1 MVPTLI
7 VFAYLAAVLYI
18 GIFAFR
24 HRTGREDTEQ
34 FFLAGRGI
42 GPYVFLTSLF
52 GTHMTAFAVL
62 GSAGHAFG
70 NGIVTFGLMATA
82 AGLVTPVCLLLAG
95 TRIWALGRRHGFIT
109 PVQMFRDRWECSH
122 IGTVIFVVQ
131 AALLVPYIVIGV
143 MGGGTALRAISSG
156 AIPYWIGCAVVAVV
170 VMGYV
175 FFGGMKGTALVNA
188 VQTTMFLLVGTT
200 AFLVIGY
207 GMGGF
212 SDVIGGMLET
222 PSQAPLLTRER
233 VSPLY
238 YFSYMFIPLSA
249 IAFPHIGIF
258 CLTAKRMTHFRHTAI
273 AYPLCLMVIWLPSTI
288 LGVVANRAMDVP
300 AIEQKL
306 EARAALAAP
315 APERAAAERQALRRQ
330 ADGED
335 VVIQLLHHYAPI
347 WLAGLLGAG
356 IMAAVMSSDSQIL
369 ALSTMFTE
377 DVFAH
382 YDGRTRYGE
391 EAQVRMGRAF
401 VVLVTLVAY
410 AIALRAPTDIFSLAT
425 QYGFSGYAAL
435 SPLVFAA
442 LFWRRS
448 TKWGA
453 LAVTLWSAGAVAAIA
468 WFQATVP
475 APPAGSSTVVW
486 SAGGLDLLARTPGGT
501 AVLGF
506 APVMPMVLVSVALMA
521 AVSLATAPPSAATIA
536 RYHASSRASS
546 GPGPAPADAAAGV

>member
-1 MVPTLI
+1 MLPTVI
-7 VFAYLAAVLYI
+7 VFAYLAVVLYI

-24 HRTGREDTEQ
+24 HRGAQEGAEQ
-34 FFLAGRGI
+34 YFLAGRAV

-62 GSAGHAFG
+62 GSSGHAFA

-82 AGLVTPVCLLLAG
+82 AGLITPLFLLVAG

-143 MGGGTALRAISSG
+143 MGGGTALGAISQG
-156 AIPYWIGCAVVAVV
+156 AIPYWVGCAVVALV

-175 FFGGMKGTALVNA
+175 CFGGMKGTALVNA
-188 VQTTMFLLVGTT
+188 VQTTLFLLVGTA
-200 AFLVIGY
+200 AFLAIGY

-212 SDVIGGMLET
+212 SNTIAEMLAT

-238 YFSYMFIPLSA
+238 FFSYMFIPFSA

-258 CLTAKRMTHFRHTAI
+258 CLTAKRMSHFKHTAI
-273 AYPLCLMVIWLPSTI
+273 AYPLCLMAIWLPSTI
-288 LGVVANRAMDVP
+288 LGVVANRATEVP
-300 AIEQKL
+300 AIERKL
-306 EARAALAAP
+306 EARQLLAAP
-315 APERAAAERQALRRQ
+315 GTAITPDQRSALRRQ

-335 VVIQLLHHYAPI
+335 VVIQMLHYYAPV

-382 YDGRTRYGE
+382 YGGKRRFGE
-391 EAQVRMGRAF
+391 RAQVKLGRAF
-401 VVLVTLVAY
+401 VVLVTLVAF
-410 AIALRAPTDIFSLAT
+410 AIALWAPANIFSLAT

-435 SPLVFAA
+435 SPMVFAA
-442 LFWRRS
+442 LFWKRS

-453 LAVTLWSAGAVAAIA
+453 LAVTLWAAGAVAATA
-468 WFQATVP
+468 VFQAVVA
-475 APPAGSSTVVW
+475 APPPGQSLAVV
-486 SAGGLDLLARTPGGT
+486 AVGGLEFISRTGTGT

-506 APVMPMVLVSVALMA
+506 APVMPMVLGSVVLMWLVSVG
-521 AVSLATAPPSAATIA
+521 TRPPSAATVA
-536 RYHASSRASS
+536 RY
-546 GPGPAPADAAAGV
+546 DV

>member
-1 MVPTLI
+1 VLPTVI
-7 VFAYLAAVLYI
+7 VFAYLAVVLYI

-24 HRTGREDTEQ
+24 HRGSHEGAEQ
-34 FFLAGRGI
+34 YFLAGRAV

-62 GSAGHAFG
+62 GSSGHAFA

-82 AGLVTPVCLLLAG
+82 AGLVTPLFLLLAG

-122 IGTVIFVVQ
+122 IGTVIFAVQ

-143 MGGGTALRAISSG
+143 MGGGTALGAISGG
-156 AIPYWIGCAVVAVV
+156 AIPYWAGCALVAVV

-188 VQTTMFLLVGTT
+188 VQTTMFLLVGST
-200 AFLVIGY
+200 AFLAIGY

-212 SDVIGGMLET
+212 SETIAEMLAT
-222 PSQAPLLTRER
+222 PAQAPLLTRER

-238 YFSYMFIPLSA
+238 FFSYMFIPFSA

-258 CLTAKRMTHFRHTAI
+258 CLTAKRLSHFKHTAI
-273 AYPLCLMVIWLPSTI
+273 AYPLCLMAIWLPSTI
-288 LGVVANRAMDVP
+288 LGVVANRATEVP
-300 AIEQKL
+300 AIERKI
-306 EARAALAAP
+306 EARAQLATPGIELSGA
-315 APERAAAERQALRRQ
+315 ERAALRRQ

-335 VVIQLLHHYAPI
+335 IVIQLLHFYAPV

-382 YDGRTRYGE
+382 YEGQRRFGE
-391 EAQVRMGRAF
+391 AAQVRMGRAF
-401 VVLVTLVAY
+401 VIVVTLVAY
-410 AIALRAPTDIFSLAT
+410 AIALWAPANIFSLAT
-425 QYGFSGYAAL
+425 QYGFSGFAAL

-442 LFWRRS
+442 IFWRRS

-453 LAVTLWSAGAVAAIA
+453 LAVALWAAGSVIGTAV
-468 WFQATVP
+468 FQAVVS
-475 APPAGSSTVVW
+475 PPPPGQSMAVLALGDLEVV
-486 SAGGLDLLARTPGGT
+486 SRTATGT

-506 APVMPMVLVSVALMA
+506 APVMPMVIVSVVLMW
-521 AVSLATAPPSAATIA
+521 AVSLLTRPPSAATIR
-536 RYHASSRASS
+536 RY
-546 GPGPAPADAAAGV
+546 DV

>member
-1 MVPTLI
+1 MLPTVI
-7 VFAYLAAVLYI
+7 VFAYLAVVLYI

-24 HRTGREDTEQ
+24 HRAAHEGAEQ
-34 FFLAGRGI
+34 YFLAGRAV

-62 GSAGHAFG
+62 GSSGHAFA

-82 AGLVTPVCLLLAG
+82 AGLITPVFLLVAG

-143 MGGGTALRAISSG
+143 MGGGTALGAISSG
-156 AIPYWIGCAVVAVV
+156 AIPYWVGCAVVAVV

-212 SDVIGGMLET
+212 SGTIADMLAT

-238 YFSYMFIPLSA
+238 FFSYMFIPFSA

-258 CLTAKRMTHFRHTAI
+258 CLTAKRLSHFKHTAI
-273 AYPLCLMVIWLPSTI
+273 AYPLCLMAIWLPSTI
-288 LGVVANRAMDVP
+288 LGVVANRATEVP
-300 AIEQKL
+300 AIERKL
-306 EARAALAAP
+306 EARRMLSSPDATLTP
-315 APERAAAERQALRRQ
+315 DQRQTLRRQ

-335 VVIQLLHHYAPI
+335 VVIQMLHHYAPV

-382 YDGRTRYGE
+382 YDGKRRFGE
-391 EAQVRMGRAF
+391 EAQVKLGRAF
-401 VVLVTLVAY
+401 VILVTLVAY
-410 AIALRAPTDIFSLAT
+410 VIALWAPANIFSLAT

-435 SPLVFAA
+435 SPMVFAA
-442 LFWRRS
+442 LFWKRS

-453 LAVTLWSAGAVAAIA
+453 LAVTLWAAGAVAATAI
-468 WFQATVP
+468 FQAIVP
-475 APPAGSSTVVW
+475 APPPGQSLTVAAVGGWDLISRTGS
-486 SAGGLDLLARTPGGT
+486 GT

-506 APVMPMVLVSVALMA
+506 APVMPMVIVSVALMW
-521 AVSLATAPPSAATIA
+521 AVSILTRPPSAVTIA
-536 RYHASSRASS
+536 RY
-546 GPGPAPADAAAGV
+546 DV

>member
-1 MVPTLI
+1 VLPTII
-7 VFAYLAAVLYI
+7 VFAYLAVVLYI

-24 HRTGREDTEQ
+24 HRGAHEGAEQ
-34 FFLAGRGI
+34 YFLAGRAV

-62 GSAGHAFG
+62 GSSGHAFA

-82 AGLVTPVCLLLAG
+82 AGFVTPLFLLLAG

-122 IGTVIFVVQ
+122 IGTVIFAVQ

-143 MGGGTALRAISSG
+143 MGGGTALGAISGG
-156 AIPYWIGCAVVAVV
+156 AVPYWVGCAVVAVV

-188 VQTTMFLLVGTT
+188 IQTTMFLVVGSV

-212 SDVIGGMLET
+212 RETIAAMLET
-222 PSQAPLLTRER
+222 PAQAPLLTRDR

-238 YFSYMFIPLSA
+238 FFSYMFIPFSA

-258 CLTAKRMTHFRHTAI
+258 CLTAKRLSHFKHTAI
-273 AYPLCLMVIWLPSTI
+273 AYPLCLMAIWLPSTI
-288 LGVVANRAMDVP
+288 LGVVANRATEVP
-300 AIEQKL
+300 AIERKI
-306 EARAALAAP
+306 EARQMLTSPDAVLTP
-315 APERAAAERQALRRQ
+315 AERASLRRE

-335 VVIQLLHHYAPI
+335 VVIQLLHFYAPV

-382 YDGRTRYGE
+382 YEGKRRFGE
-391 EAQVRMGRAF
+391 EAQVKMGRAF
-401 VVLVTLVAY
+401 VIVVTLVAY
-410 AIALRAPTDIFSLAT
+410 AIALWAPANIFSLAT

-442 LFWRRS
+442 IFWKRS

-453 LAVTLWSAGAVAAIA
+453 LAVALWAAGSVIATAIFQAVVAAPPPGQSLSVVSIA
-468 WFQATVP
+468 
-475 APPAGSSTVVW
+475 
-486 SAGGLDLLARTPGGT
+486 GLDVISRTGTGT

-506 APVMPMVLVSVALMA
+506 APVMPMVIVSVLLMWI
-521 AVSLATAPPSAATIA
+521 VSMMTSPPSAVTIR
-536 RYHASSRASS
+536 RY
-546 GPGPAPADAAAGV
+546 DV

>member
-1 MVPTLI
+1 VLPTVI
-7 VFAYLAAVLYI
+7 VFAYLAVVLYI

-24 HRTGREDTEQ
+24 HRGAHEGAEQ
-34 FFLAGRGI
+34 YFLAGRAV

-62 GSAGHAFG
+62 GSSGHAFA

-82 AGLVTPVCLLLAG
+82 AGLVTPLFLLVAG

-143 MGGGTALRAISSG
+143 MGGGTALGAISQG
-156 AIPYWIGCAVVAVV
+156 AIPYWVGCAVVALV

-175 FFGGMKGTALVNA
+175 VFGGMRGTALVNA

-212 SDVIGGMLET
+212 SQTVSDMLAT

-233 VSPLY
+233 ISPLY
-238 YFSYMFIPLSA
+238 FFSYMFIPFSA
-249 IAFPHIGIF
+249 VAFPHIGIF
-258 CLTAKRMTHFRHTAI
+258 CLTAKRLSHFKHTAI
-273 AYPLCLMVIWLPSTI
+273 AYPLCLMAIWLPSTI
-288 LGVVANRAMDVP
+288 LGVVANRATDVP
-300 AIEQKL
+300 AIERKI
-306 EARAALAAP
+306 EARQMLATP
-315 APERAAAERQALRRQ
+315 GVSLAPEQRSALRRQ

-335 VVIQLLHHYAPI
+335 VVIQLLHHYAPV

-382 YDGRTRYGE
+382 YGGKRRFGE
-391 EAQVRMGRAF
+391 QAQVKLGRAF
-401 VVLVTLVAY
+401 VILVTLVAFG
-410 AIALRAPTDIFSLAT
+410 IALWAPANIFSLAT

-435 SPLVFAA
+435 SPMVFAA
-442 LFWRRS
+442 IFWRRS

-453 LAVTLWSAGAVAAIA
+453 LAVTLWAAGSVAATAVFQAAVAAPPPG
-468 WFQATVP
+468 QNLTVL
-475 APPAGSSTVVW
+475 SM
-486 SAGGLDLLARTPGGT
+486 GGLELISRTGTGT

-506 APVMPMVLVSVALMA
+506 APVMPMVLISVALMW
-521 AVSLATAPPSAATIA
+521 AVSIVTRPPSAATIA
-536 RYHASSRASS
+536 RY
-546 GPGPAPADAAAGV
+546 DV

>member
-1 MVPTLI
+1 MLPTVI
-7 VFAYLAAVLYI
+7 VFAYLAVVLYI

-24 HRTGREDTEQ
+24 HRDAHEGAEQ
-34 FFLAGRGI
+34 FFLAGRAV

-62 GSAGHAFG
+62 GSSGHAFA

-82 AGLVTPVCLLLAG
+82 AGLITPVFLLVAG

-143 MGGGTALRAISSG
+143 MGGGTALGAISRG
-156 AIPYWIGCAVVAVV
+156 AIPYWVGCAVVAVV

-200 AFLVIGY
+200 AFLIIGY

-212 SDVIGGMLET
+212 SGAIAEMLAT

-238 YFSYMFIPLSA
+238 FFSYMFIPFSA

-258 CLTAKRMTHFRHTAI
+258 CLTAKRLSHFKHTAI
-273 AYPLCLMVIWLPSTI
+273 AYPLCLMAIWLPSTI
-288 LGVVANRAMDVP
+288 LGVVANRATEVP
-300 AIEQKL
+300 AIERKL
-306 EARAALAAP
+306 EARRMLSSPDATLTP
-315 APERAAAERQALRRQ
+315 DQRQTLRRQ

-335 VVIQLLHHYAPI
+335 VVIQLLHYYAPV

-382 YDGRTRYGE
+382 YDGKRRFGE
-391 EAQVRMGRAF
+391 EAQVKLGRAF
-401 VVLVTLVAY
+401 VILVTLVAY
-410 AIALRAPTDIFSLAT
+410 AIALWAPANIFSLAT

-435 SPLVFAA
+435 SPMVFAA
-442 LFWRRS
+442 LFWKRS

-453 LAVTLWSAGAVAAIA
+453 LAVTLWAAGAVAATAI
-468 WFQATVP
+468 FQALVP
-475 APPAGSSTVVW
+475 APPPGQSLAVAAV
-486 SAGGLDLLARTPGGT
+486 GGWDLISRTGTGT

-506 APVMPMVLVSVALMA
+506 APVMPMVLVSVALMW
-521 AVSLATAPPSAATIA
+521 AVSILTRPPSAATIA
-536 RYHASSRASS
+536 RY
-546 GPGPAPADAAAGV
+546 DV

>member
-1 MVPTLI
+1 VAPTLI
-7 VFAYLAAVLYI
+7 VFAYLAVVLYI

-24 HRTGREDTEQ
+24 HRGAHEGAEQ
-34 FFLAGRGI
+34 FFLAGRAV

-62 GSAGHAFG
+62 GSSGHAFA

-82 AGLVTPVCLLLAG
+82 AGLVTPLFLLVAG

-122 IGTVIFVVQ
+122 IGTAIFVVQ

-143 MGGGTALRAISSG
+143 MGGGTALGAISQG
-156 AIPYWIGCAVVAVV
+156 AIPYWAGCAVVALV

-188 VQTTMFLLVGTT
+188 VQTTMFLVVGTA
-200 AFLVIGY
+200 AFVVIGY

-212 SDVIGGMLET
+212 STTIAEMLAT

-238 YFSYMFIPLSA
+238 FFSYLFIPFSA

-258 CLTAKRMTHFRHTAI
+258 CLTAKRLSHFRHTAI
-273 AYPLCLMVIWLPSTI
+273 AYPLCLMAIWLPSTI
-288 LGVVANRAMDVP
+288 LGVVANRATEVP
-300 AIEQKL
+300 AIERKI
-306 EARAALAAP
+306 EARQMLAAP
-315 APERAAAERQALRRQ
+315 GASLSADERAALRRQ

-335 VVIQLLHHYAPI
+335 VVIQLLHYYAPV

-382 YDGRTRYGE
+382 YEGRRRFGE

-401 VVLVTLVAY
+401 VILVTMVAY
-410 AIALRAPTDIFSLAT
+410 GIALWAPANIFSLAT

-435 SPLVFAA
+435 SPMVFAA
-442 LFWRRS
+442 LFWKRS

-453 LAVTLWSAGAVAAIA
+453 LAVTLWAAGAVAATAI
-468 WFQATVP
+468 FQAIVA
-475 APPAGSSTVVW
+475 APPPGQ
-486 SAGGLDLLARTPGGT
+486 SAAWLSIGGVDLIARTATGT
-501 AVLGF
+501 SVLGF
-506 APVMPMVLVSVALMA
+506 APVMPMVLVSVVLMW
-521 AVSLATAPPSAATIA
+521 AVSIVTRPPSAATIA
-536 RYHASSRASS
+536 RY
-546 GPGPAPADAAAGV
+546 DV

>member
-1 MVPTLI
+1 MLPTTI
-7 VFAYLAAVLYI
+7 VFAYLALVLYI

-24 HRTGREDTEQ
+24 RRGLREDAEGY
-34 FFLAGRGI
+34 FLAGRGL

-62 GSAGHAFG
+62 GSAGHAFA
-70 NGIVTFGLMATA
+70 NGIVTFALMATA
-82 AGLVTPVCLLLAG
+82 AGLVTPVCLLFAG
-95 TRIWALGRRHGFIT
+95 TRIWALGQRYGFMT

-131 AALLVPYIVIGV
+131 AILLVPYIVIGV
-143 MGGGTALRAISSG
+143 MGGGTTLAAVSEGR
-156 AIPYWIGCAVVAVV
+156 IPYWVGGALVAMV

-175 FFGGMKGTALVNA
+175 FFGGMRGTALVNA
-188 VQTTMFLLVGTT
+188 VQTTMFLVVGSV

-212 SDVIGGMLET
+212 RDVIAGMLET

-233 VSPLY
+233 FSPSY

-258 CLTAKRMTHFRHTAI
+258 CLTAKRLSHFKHTVI
-273 AYPLCLMVIWLPSTI
+273 AYPLCLLVLWLPSTF
-288 LGVVANRAMDVP
+288 LGVVANRATDVP

-306 EARAALAAP
+306 EARQVLASAGPTLEPEERRALQ
-315 APERAAAERQALRRQ
+315 RQTH
-330 ADGED
+330 GED
-335 VVIQLLHHYAPI
+335 LVIQLLHFYAPV

-382 YDGRTRYGE
+382 YEGKARFGE
-391 EAQVRMGRAF
+391 QAQVKLGRAF
-401 VVLVTLVAY
+401 VVLVTVVAY
-410 AIALRAPTDIFSLAT
+410 AIALRAPASIFNVAT

-442 LFWRRS
+442 LFWKRS

-453 LAVTLWSAGAVAAIA
+453 LAVTLWAAGAVVGIAIL
-468 WFQATVP
+468 QATVP
-475 APPAGSSTVVW
+475 AAAPGTTRVLW
-486 SAGGLDLLARTPGGT
+486 SPGGLDLLARTPGGT
-501 AVLGF
+501 SVLGF
-506 APVMPMVLVSVALMA
+506 APVMPMVLISVLLMYV
-521 AVSLATAPPSAATIA
+521 VSLATRPPSAATIA
-536 RYHASSRASS
+536 RY
-546 GPGPAPADAAAGV
+546 DT

>member
-1 MVPTLI
+1 VLPTLI
-7 VFAYLAAVLYI
+7 VFAYLAVVLYI

-24 HRTGREDTEQ
+24 HRGAHEGAEQ
-34 FFLAGRGI
+34 YFLAGRAV

-62 GSAGHAFG
+62 GSSGHAFA

-82 AGLVTPVCLLLAG
+82 AGLVTPLFLLLAG

-122 IGTVIFVVQ
+122 IGTVIFAVQ

-143 MGGGTALRAISSG
+143 MGGGTALGAISQG
-156 AIPYWIGCAVVAVV
+156 AIPYWAGCALVAVV

-175 FFGGMKGTALVNA
+175 VFGGMKGTALVNA
-188 VQTTMFLLVGTT
+188 VQTTMFLLVGTI

-212 SDVIGGMLET
+212 SQTIAEMLET

-238 YFSYMFIPLSA
+238 FFSYMFIPFSA

-258 CLTAKRMTHFRHTAI
+258 CLTAKRLSHFKHTAI
-273 AYPLCLMVIWLPSTI
+273 AYPLCLMAIWLPSTI
-288 LGVVANRAMDVP
+288 LGVVANRATEVP
-300 AIEQKL
+300 AIERKI
-306 EARAALAAP
+306 EARQQLATPGVELSGA
-315 APERAAAERQALRRQ
+315 ERAALRRQ

-335 VVIQLLHHYAPI
+335 IVIQLLHFYAPV

-382 YDGRTRYGE
+382 YEGKRRFGE
-391 EAQVRMGRAF
+391 AAQVRMGRAF
-401 VVLVTLVAY
+401 VIVVTLVAY
-410 AIALRAPTDIFSLAT
+410 AIALWAPANIFSLAT

-442 LFWRRS
+442 IFWRRS

-453 LAVTLWSAGAVAAIA
+453 LAVALWAAGAVIA
-468 WFQATVP
+468 TAVFQAMVL
-475 APPAGSSTVVW
+475 PPPPGQSMAVLSLGDLEVV
-486 SAGGLDLLARTPGGT
+486 SRTATGT

-506 APVMPMVLVSVALMA
+506 APVMPMVIVSVVLMWI
-521 AVSLATAPPSAATIA
+521 VSIATRPPSAATIR
-536 RYHASSRASS
+536 RY
-546 GPGPAPADAAAGV
+546 DV

>member
-1 MVPTLI
+1 MLPTLI
-7 VFAYLAAVLYI
+7 VFAYLAVVLYI

-24 HRTGREDTEQ
+24 RRAAREGAEQ
-34 FFLAGRGI
+34 YFLAGRAV

-62 GSAGHAFG
+62 GSSGHAFA
-70 NGIVTFGLMATA
+70 NGVVTFGLMATA
-82 AGLVTPVCLLLAG
+82 AGLVTPVFLLVAG

-122 IGTVIFVVQ
+122 IGTAIFVVQ

-143 MGGGTALRAISSG
+143 MGGGTALEAISSG
-156 AIPYWIGCAVVAVV
+156 MVPYWVGCAVVAMV

-175 FFGGMKGTALVNA
+175 CFGGMKGTALVNA

-212 SDVIGGMLET
+212 SQTISDMLAT

-233 VSPLY
+233 VPPLY
-238 YFSYMFIPLSA
+238 FFSYMFIPFSA

-258 CLTAKRMTHFRHTAI
+258 CLTAKRLTHFKHTAI
-273 AYPLCLMVIWLPSTI
+273 AYPLCLMAIWLPSTV
-288 LGVVANRAMDVP
+288 LGVIANRAAEVP

-306 EARAALAAP
+306 EARRQLVAP
-315 APERAAAERQALRRQ
+315 ATPLTPAERQVLRRQ

-335 VVIQLLHHYAPI
+335 VVIQLLHHYAPV
-347 WLAGLLGAG
+347 WLAGLLAAG

-382 YDGRTRYGE
+382 YGGRRRFGE
-391 EAQVRMGRAF
+391 QAQVALGRVF
-401 VVLVTLVAY
+401 VVLVALVAY
-410 AIALRAPTDIFSLAT
+410 AIALRAPANIFSLAT

-442 LFWRRS
+442 LFWKRS

-453 LAVTLWSAGAVAAIA
+453 LAVTLWAVGAVAATA
-468 WFQATVP
+468 VFQATVP
-475 APPAGSSTVVW
+475 PPGAGQSGTWLSL
-486 SAGGLDLLARTPGGT
+486 AGIDVIARTQTGT

-506 APVMPMVLVSVALMA
+506 APVMPMVIVSIVLMWAVSVA
-521 AVSLATAPPSAATIA
+521 TRPPSAATIA
-536 RYHASSRASS
+536 RY
-546 GPGPAPADAAAGV
+546 DV

>member
-1 MVPTLI
+1 MAPTLI
-7 VFAYLAAVLYI
+7 VFAYLAVVLYI

-24 HRTGREDTEQ
+24 HRGAHEGAEQ
-34 FFLAGRGI
+34 FFLAGRAV

-62 GSAGHAFG
+62 GSSGHAFA

-82 AGLVTPVCLLLAG
+82 AGLVTPLFLLVAG

-122 IGTVIFVVQ
+122 IGTAIFVVQ

-143 MGGGTALRAISSG
+143 MGGGTALGAISQG
-156 AIPYWIGCAVVAVV
+156 AVPYWAGCAVVALV

-175 FFGGMKGTALVNA
+175 FFGGMRGTALVNA
-188 VQTTMFLLVGTT
+188 VQTTMFLVVGTT
-200 AFLVIGY
+200 AFVVVGY

-212 SDVIGGMLET
+212 SQTISDMLAT

-238 YFSYMFIPLSA
+238 FFSYMFIPFSA

-258 CLTAKRMTHFRHTAI
+258 CLTAKRLSHFKHTAI
-273 AYPLCLMVIWLPSTI
+273 AYPLCLMAIWLPSTI
-288 LGVVANRAMDVP
+288 LGVVANRATEVP
-300 AIEQKL
+300 AIERKL
-306 EARAALAAP
+306 EARQMLGTPGATLSP
-315 APERAAAERQALRRQ
+315 DGRTALRRQ

-335 VVIQLLHHYAPI
+335 VVIQLLHHYAPV

-382 YDGRTRYGE
+382 YEGHRRFGE

-401 VVLVTLVAY
+401 VILVTLVAY
-410 AIALRAPTDIFSLAT
+410 AIALWAPANIFSLAT

-435 SPLVFAA
+435 SPMVFAA
-442 LFWRRS
+442 LFWKRS

-453 LAVTLWSAGAVAAIA
+453 LAVTLWAAGAVAATAI
-468 WFQATVP
+468 FQAAVAAP
-475 APPAGSSTVVW
+475 APGQSGAWLSI
-486 SAGGLDLLARTPGGT
+486 GGMDLIARTATGT
-501 AVLGF
+501 SVLGF
-506 APVMPMVLVSVALMA
+506 APVMPMVLGSVVLMW
-521 AVSLATAPPSAATIA
+521 AVSMVTRPPSAATIA
-536 RYHASSRASS
+536 RY
-546 GPGPAPADAAAGV
+546 DV

>member
-1 MVPTLI
+1 MLPTLI
-7 VFAYLAAVLYI
+7 VFSYLAVVLYI

-24 HRTGREDTEQ
+24 NRAANEGAEQ
-34 FFLAGRGI
+34 YFLAGRAV

-62 GSAGHAFG
+62 GSSGHAFA

-82 AGLVTPVCLLLAG
+82 AGLVTPLFLLVAG

-122 IGTVIFVVQ
+122 IGTAIFVVQ

-143 MGGGTALRAISSG
+143 MGGGTALGAISSG
-156 AIPYWIGCAVVAVV
+156 LIPYWAGCAVVALV

-175 FFGGMKGTALVNA
+175 CFGGMKGTALVNA
-188 VQTTMFLLVGTT
+188 VQTTMFLLVGTV

-212 SDVIGGMLET
+212 SHAIGEMLAT
-222 PSQAPLLTRER
+222 PSQAALLTRER

-238 YFSYMFIPLSA
+238 FFSYMFIPFSA

-258 CLTAKRMTHFRHTAI
+258 CLTARRLSHFKHTAI

-288 LGVVANRAMDVP
+288 LGVVANRAVEVP
-300 AIEQKL
+300 AIERKL
-306 EARAALAAP
+306 EARQQLAAP
-315 APERAAAERQALRRQ
+315 SATLTPAERQALRRET
-330 ADGED
+330 DGED
-335 VVIQLLHHYAPI
+335 VVIQLLHFYAPV

-377 DVFAH
+377 DVFGH
-382 YDGRTRYGE
+382 YNTRRRFGEQAKVRLGR
-391 EAQVRMGRAF
+391 VF
-401 VVLVTLVAY
+401 VVVVTLIAY
-410 AIALRAPTDIFSLAT
+410 AIALWAPANIFSLAT

-442 LFWRRS
+442 LFWKRS

-453 LAVTLWSAGAVAAIA
+453 LAVTLWAAGAVAATA
-468 WFQATVP
+468 LFQATVS
-475 APPAGSSTVVW
+475 PPGAGQSGAW
-486 SAGGLDLLARTPGGT
+486 LALAGIDVISRTPTGT
-501 AVLGF
+501 AVFGF
-506 APVMPMVLVSVALMA
+506 APVMPMVLVSVALMW
-521 AVSLATAPPSAATIA
+521 AVSVVTRPPSAATIA
-536 RYHASSRASS
+536 RY
-546 GPGPAPADAAAGV
+546 DD

>member
-1 MVPTLI
+1 VLPTLI
-7 VFAYLAAVLYI
+7 VFAYLGVVLYI

-24 HRTGREDTEQ
+24 HRSAQEGAEQ
-34 FFLAGRGI
+34 FFLAGRAV

-62 GSAGHAFG
+62 GSAGHAFA
-70 NGIVTFGLMATA
+70 NGILTFSLMATA
-82 AGLVTPVCLLLAG
+82 AGLVTPLFLLTAG

-143 MGGGTALRAISSG
+143 MGGGTALGAISDG
-156 AIPYWIGCAVVAVV
+156 VIPYWIGCAVVALV

-188 VQTTMFLLVGTT
+188 LQTTMFLLVGTT

-212 SDVIGGMLET
+212 GRTIEDMLAT
-222 PSQAPLLTRER
+222 PSQAALLTRER

-238 YFSYMFIPLSA
+238 YFSYMFIPFSA

-258 CLTAKRMTHFRHTAI
+258 CLTAKRLTHFKHTAI
-273 AYPLCLMVIWLPSTI
+273 AYPLCLMAVWLPSTI
-288 LGVVANRAMDVP
+288 LGVVANRATEVP
-300 AIEQKL
+300 AIERKL
-306 EARAALAAP
+306 EARQMLATP
-315 APERAAAERQALRRQ
+315 GVSLWPDERQSLRRQ

-335 VVIQLLHHYAPI
+335 VVIRLLHYYAPV

-382 YDGRTRYGE
+382 YDGKRRFGE
-391 EAQVRMGRAF
+391 QAQVKLGRAF
-401 VVLVTLVAY
+401 VILVTLVAY
-410 AIALRAPTDIFSLAT
+410 AIALWAPANIFSLAT

-435 SPLVFAA
+435 SPMVFAA
-442 LFWRRS
+442 LFWKRS

-453 LAVTLWSAGAVAAIA
+453 LAVTLWAAGAVIAIA
-468 WFQATVP
+468 VFQAWV
-475 APPAGSSTVVW
+475 PPAGAGQSGVW
-486 SAGGLDLLARTPGGT
+486 LSVAGAEVIARTPTGT
-501 AVLGF
+501 SVLGF
-506 APVMPMVLVSVALMA
+506 APVMPMVLVSVALMWGG
-521 AVSLATAPPSAATIA
+521 SLLTRPPSPATVA
-536 RYHASSRASS
+536 RY
-546 GPGPAPADAAAGV
+546 DV

>member
-1 MVPTLI
+1 VLPTVI
-7 VFAYLAAVLYI
+7 VFVYLAVVLYI

-24 HRTGREDTEQ
+24 HRGAHEGAEQ
-34 FFLAGRGI
+34 FFLAGRAV

-62 GSAGHAFG
+62 GSSGHAFA

-82 AGLVTPVCLLLAG
+82 AGL
-95 TRIWALGRRHGFIT
+95 IT

-143 MGGGTALRAISSG
+143 MGGGTALGAISGG
-156 AIPYWIGCAVVAVV
+156 AVPYWVGCAVVALV

-188 VQTTMFLLVGTT
+188 VQTTMFLLVGTA

-212 SDVIGGMLET
+212 SQTIADILAT

-238 YFSYMFIPLSA
+238 FFSYMFIPFSA

-258 CLTAKRMTHFRHTAI
+258 CLTAKRLSHFKHTAI
-273 AYPLCLMVIWLPSTI
+273 AYPLCLMAIWLPSTI
-288 LGVVANRAMDVP
+288 LGVVANRATEVP
-300 AIEQKL
+300 AIERKL
-306 EARAALAAP
+306 EARRMLSSPDVALTSDQ
-315 APERAAAERQALRRQ
+315 RQALRRQ

-335 VVIQLLHHYAPI
+335 VVIQLLNYYAPV

-382 YDGRTRYGE
+382 YDGKRRFGE
-391 EAQVRMGRAF
+391 QAQVKLGRAF
-401 VVLVTLVAY
+401 VILVTLVAY
-410 AIALRAPTDIFSLAT
+410 AIALWAPANIFSLAT

-435 SPLVFAA
+435 SPMVFAA
-442 LFWRRS
+442 LFWKRS

-453 LAVTLWSAGAVAAIA
+453 LAVTLWAAGAVAATAI
-468 WFQATVP
+468 FQASVP
-475 APPAGSSTVVW
+475 APPPGQNLAVVAVGGWDFISRTGS
-486 SAGGLDLLARTPGGT
+486 GT

-506 APVMPMVLVSVALMA
+506 APVMPMVLVSVALMW
-521 AVSLATAPPSAATIA
+521 AVSIVTRPPSAATVA
-536 RYHASSRASS
+536 RY
-546 GPGPAPADAAAGV
+546 DV